1 MNNKKRKTGLF
12 SGIFGLLG
20 ISLAALGIFL
30 ALANTNAE
38 PVLVEQPQAAM
49 DRVQTMLDSLC
60 EGDYETVT
68 DCLYGSPVLG
78 LDRLPQDAVGQLF
91 WQALTDSYT
100 YELLGDFYATDS
112 GVAVN
117 ATIRAMDLSS
127 VTVNLRERAQTL
139 LEQRIAA
146 AEDTSEIYDSNNEY
160 KEDFVMGALYDAAL
174 AALEEDAQSV
184 SWDVTLNL
192 IHKDGQWWIMPEQ
205 TLLQAISGGVLK

>member
-91 WQALTDSYT
+91 WQALTDGYT